1 VSTRTGCLAILVLCG
16 LLPPPAPA
24 SAAPRED
31 SAGPELPAVVPV
43 DGEPFRA
50 GLAAIDPQW
59 QFTFQGHEGRRVVP
73 AAGIVSWGQWP
84 EVGQKPLVVLA
95 DGGLLVAD
103 VSAIAKGNLMCRSA
117 LFGEIALPL
126 DRVAGAIFSPPADR
140 LGRDLFI
147 DRIASASGQ
156 SDRVLLTNEDE
167 LKGSIQ
173 ALQDRKIQLRAA
185 VGSRAIDVHRVA
197 GVIFNPVLMR
207 RDFDDRRTTLKVVP
221 PADQRLR
228 AWAGLSDGSR
238 LLASRLVLDDKSLAL
253 TTVGGFTWK
262 TSPKELAALQPLGG
276 QVAYLS
282 DWKAAAYK
290 HTPYLTLSWPYHMD
304 RSVSGAWLRS
314 AGRLYLKGLGV
325 HSTARLT
332 YALTE
337 PYRRF
342 QAQAAIDD
350 ETGGRGSVVF
360 RVLVDEQVRY
370 TSPIVRGGSPPLP
383 ISVDVAGAKK
393 LELVVEFAD
402 RADELDHADWLDARL
417 VR

>member
-1 VSTRTGCLAILVLCG
+1 VSAHTGCLAILVLCG
-16 LLPPPAPA
+16 LLPPPAAA
-24 SAAPRED
+24 SAAAPRED
-31 SAGPELPAVVPV
+31 SAGPALSETVPV
-43 DGEPFRA
+43 DGDPFRA
-50 GLAAIDPQW
+50 GLAAIDPPW
-59 QFTFQGHEGRRVVP
+59 QLTFQGRDSRRVVP

-84 EVGQKPLVVLA
+84 EVGQKPLVILA

-103 VSAIAKGNLMCRSA
+103 VSAIARGNLICRSA

-140 LGRDLFI
+140 PGRDLAI

-167 LKGSIQ
+167 LKGSVQ
-173 ALQDRKIQLRAA
+173 ALQDGKIQLRAA
-185 VGSRAIDVHRVA
+185 VGTRPIDVHRVA
-197 GVIFNPVLMR
+197 AVVLNPVLMR
-207 RDFDDRRTTLKVVP
+207 RDYGSAK
-221 PADQRLR
+221 QLR

-238 LLASRLVLDDKSLAL
+238 LLAGRLVLDEKSLAI

-290 HTPYLTLSWPYHMD
+290 HTPYLTLRWPYHGD

-332 YALTE
+332 YTLTE

-360 RVLVDEQVRY
+360 RVLVDDQVRY
-370 TSPIVRGGSPPLP
+370 SSPIVRGGSPPLP
-383 ISVDVAGAKK
+383 ISVDAAGAKK